1 MSDNPFA
8 DPFSAPPP
16 PKAANSSVAPA
27 VSSSGTEDFNPF
39 ANRAGGSASSSSANM
54 AQPSTHQSSGGFGG
68 KSAGMDDELFRK
80 QQELE
85 RRAQELR
92 MREEELDRR
101 QRSNVNNLNTNA
113 PNNAPRPHNW
123 PPLPTIIP
131 IEPCFYQDIEV
142 EIPVQFQKTVTL
154 AYYVFLVYVLALVV
168 NVIASLF
175 YMIFAGGPIG
185 QLFLAFIQLA
195 LFSPCSFLF
204 WFRPVYKAFR
214 NDSSFNFMVFFF
226 VLFFH
231 CIFTFVQML
240 GLSNYACGWIN
251 ALDTF
256 KVSVPVALLMLIS
269 AIVFTVALTGMVTA
283 LVKVHRLYRGAGFSI
298 DKARQEFTNGVMSD
312 AGVQRATAAATQA
325 AAGAAFNQ
333 ATQGRF

>member
-8 DPFSAPPP
+8 DPFAAPP
-16 PKAANSSVAPA
+16 PKATPGA
-27 VSSSGTEDFNPF
+27 SSSTGGGGGTEDFNPF
-39 ANRAGGSASSSSANM
+39 ANRAGSSTNT

-80 QQELE
+80 QQDLE

-101 QRSNVNNLNTNA
+101 QRSNANNLNTNA
-113 PNNAPRPHNW
+113 ANNAPRPHNW

-168 NVIASLF
+168 NVVASLF
-175 YMIFAGGPIG
+175 FMIFAGGSIG
-185 QLFLAFIQLA
+185 QLFLACIQLA

-231 CIFTFVQML
+231 CIFTAVQTL

-256 KVSVPVALLMLIS
+256 KVSVPIALLMLIS
-269 AIVFTVALTGMVTA
+269 AITFTVALVGMVTA
-283 LVKVHRLYRGAGFSI
+283 LIKVHRLYRGAGFSI

-312 AGVQRATAAATQA
+312 AGVQRATQAATQA

>member
-8 DPFSAPPP
+8 DPFAAPPP
-16 PKAANSSVAPA
+16 SKPVPAA
-27 VSSSGTEDFNPF
+27 SSSGTEDFNPF
-39 ANRAGGSASSSSANM
+39 ANRAGSSSTNN
-54 AQPSTHQSSGGFGG
+54 AQPSTHQPSGGGLGGG

-80 QQELE
+80 QQDLE

-101 QRSNVNNLNTNA
+101 QRNTAGNLNTGA
-113 PNNAPRPHNW
+113 ANNAPRPHNW

-154 AYYVFLVYVLALVV
+154 TYYVFLVYVLALVV
-168 NVIASLF
+168 NVVASLF
-175 YMIFAGGPIG
+175 YMIFAGGSIG
-185 QLFLAFIQLA
+185 QLFLACIQLA

-231 CIFTFVQML
+231 CIFTFVQTL

-256 KVSVPVALLMLIS
+256 SINVPVALLMLIS
-269 AIVFTVALTGMVTA
+269 AITFTAALTGMVTA

-312 AGVQRATAAATQA
+312 AGVQRATAAASQA
-325 AAGAAFNQ
+325 AAGAAFNH

>member
-1 MSDNPFA
+1 
-8 DPFSAPPP
+8 
-16 PKAANSSVAPA
+16 
-27 VSSSGTEDFNPF
+27 
-39 ANRAGGSASSSSANM
+39 
-54 AQPSTHQSSGGFGG
+54 
-68 KSAGMDDELFRK
+68 MDDELFRK
-80 QQELE
+80 QQDLE

-101 QRSNVNNLNTNA
+101 QRSAAGGNNLNTNA
-113 PNNAPRPHNW
+113 QNNAPRPHNW

-142 EIPVQFQKTVTL
+142 EIPVQFQKTVTF
-154 AYYVFLVYVLALVV
+154 AYYVFLMYVLALVV
-168 NVIASLF
+168 NVLASLF
-175 YMIFAGGPIG
+175 YMIFAGGSIG
-185 QLFLAFIQLA
+185 QLFLACIQLA

-231 CIFTFVQML
+231 CIFTFVQTL

-256 KVSVPVALLMLIS
+256 NVSVPIALLMLIS
-269 AIVFTVALTGMVTA
+269 AITFTVALTGMVTA

-312 AGVQRATAAATQA
+312 AGVQRATQAATQA

>member
-8 DPFSAPPP
+8 DPFAAPP
-16 PKAANSSVAPA
+16 PKATPAAPVAA
-27 VSSSGTEDFNPF
+27 SSSGGTEDFNPF
-39 ANRAGGSASSSSANM
+39 ANRAGRSSSSNI
-54 AQPSTHQSSGGFGG
+54 AQPSTHQSTTSG
-68 KSAGMDDELFRK
+68 KSGMDDELFRK
-80 QQELE
+80 QQDLE

-101 QRSNVNNLNTNA
+101 QRSNAANNLNTGA
-113 PNNAPRPHNW
+113 ANNAPRPHNW

-154 AYYVFLVYVLALVV
+154 AYYVFLTYVLALVV
-168 NVIASLF
+168 NVVASLF
-175 YMIFAGGPIG
+175 YMIWGGGSIG
-185 QLFLAFIQLA
+185 QLFLACIQLA

-231 CIFTFVQML
+231 CIFTFVQTL

-256 KVSVPVALLMLIS
+256 KVSVPIALLMLIS
-269 AIVFTVALTGMVTA
+269 AITFTVALTGMVTA

>member
-1 MSDNPFA
+1 MQENPFA
-8 DPFSAPPP
+8 DPFDAPPP
-16 PKAANSSVAPA
+16 AATVPTQPPAAATNSN
-27 VSSSGTEDFNPF
+27 EEFNPF
-39 ANRAGGSASSSSANM
+39 SNRAGSSNVQPAANRV
-54 AQPSTHQSSGGFGG
+54 APSEFGT
-68 KSAGMDDELFRK
+68 KTAGMDDELFRK

-92 MREEELDRR
+92 IREEELDRR
-101 QRSNVNNLNTNA
+101 QRNAANNLNTGA
-113 PNNAPRPHNW
+113 SNNAPRPHNW

-131 IEPCFYQDIEV
+131 VEPCFYQDIEV
-142 EIPVQFQKTVTL
+142 EIPVQFQKTVTF

-168 NVIASLF
+168 NVVASLF
-175 YMIFAGGPIG
+175 YMIFASGSIG
-185 QLFLAFIQLA
+185 QLFLACIQLA

-231 CIFTFVQML
+231 CIFTFVQTL
-240 GLSNYACGWIN
+240 GLSSYACGWIN

-256 KVSVPVALLMLIS
+256 KTSIPIALLMLVS
-269 AIVFTVALTGMVTA
+269 AITFTVALIGMLTA
-283 LVKVHRLYRGAGFSI
+283 LVRVHRLYRGAGFSI

-312 AGVQRATAAATQA
+312 AGVQRAATAATQA

-333 ATQGRF
+333 AAQGRF

>member
-8 DPFSAPPP
+8 DPFSAP
-16 PKAANSSVAPA
+16 ATNTTQSA
-27 VSSSGTEDFNPF
+27 TEDFNPF
-39 ANRAGGSASSSSANM
+39 ANRATTAASQPTAHKPTA
-54 AQPSTHQSSGGFGG
+54 AQG
-68 KSAGMDDELFRK
+68 GMDDELFRK

-92 MREEELDRR
+92 IREEELDRR
-101 QRSNVNNLNTNA
+101 QRQQSNNLNTGA
-113 PNNAPRPHNW
+113 ANNGPKPHNW

-142 EIPVQFQKTVTL
+142 EIPVQFQKTVTMV
-154 AYYVFLVYVLALVV
+154 YYVFLVYVLALVV
-168 NVIASLF
+168 NVVASII
-175 YMIFAGGPIG
+175 YMLCAKGSVG
-185 QLFLAFIQLA
+185 QVFLAIIQLG

-231 CIFTFVQML
+231 SLFTLVQTL
-240 GLSNYACGWIN
+240 GLSSYACGWVN

-256 KVSVPVALLMLIS
+256 SVNVPVALIMLLS
-269 AIVFTVALTGMVTA
+269 AICFTVALTGMVIA
-283 LVKVHRLYRGAGFSI
+283 LVRVHRLYRGAGFSI

-312 AGVQRATAAATQA
+312 AGVQRAASAATQA
-325 AAGAAFNQ
+325 AAGAAFQQ
-333 ATQGRF
+333 ASQGRF

>member
-8 DPFSAPPP
+8 DPFAAPPP
-16 PKAANSSVAPA
+16 KTTPAAAPA
-27 VSSSGTEDFNPF
+27 GSSGVTEDFNPF
-39 ANRAGGSASSSSANM
+39 ANRAGSSSTNN
-54 AQPSTHQSSGGFGG
+54 AQPSTHQSSTGFGST

-80 QQELE
+80 QQDLE

-101 QRSNVNNLNTNA
+101 QRNTAGNLNTGA
-113 PNNAPRPHNW
+113 ANNAPRPHNW

-168 NVIASLF
+168 NVVASLF
-175 YMIFAGGPIG
+175 FMIFAGGSIG
-185 QLFLAFIQLA
+185 QLFLACIQLA

-231 CIFTFVQML
+231 CIFTFVQTL

-256 KVSVPVALLMLIS
+256 KVSVPVALIMLIS
-269 AIVFTVALTGMVTA
+269 AITFTVALTGMVTA

-312 AGVQRATAAATQA
+312 SGVQRATQAATQV